1 MYIVIFYFRGCS
13 EILIVEHFGKQIY
26 IDQIVVHE
34 EISKFGVF
42 KAEDPE
48 KGNEIL

>member
-1 MYIVIFYFRGCS
+1 MYIVIFYFRGRS
-13 EILIVEHFGKQIY
+13 EILIVEDFGKHIY

-34 EISKFGVF
+34 EVSKFGVF

-48 KGNEIL
+48 KGKEIF

>member
-1 MYIVIFYFRGCS
+1 VIFNFRGCS
-13 EILIVEHFGKQIY
+13 EILIVEDFGKHFY

-42 KAEDPE
+42 KAEDSE
-48 KGNEIL
+48 KGKEIL